1 MTLRTSTQDLGGVS
15 VLVEYSYEPGEAEEG
30 PESRAAGPGCS
41 ASVVV
46 TRVNICNENGYGAM
60 VGSEFFDADTVVRW
74 EELILLECQE

>member
-46 TRVNICNENGYGAM
+46 TRVHIMNENGYGGMIGA
-60 VGSEFFDADTVVRW
+60 DAFNADIVADW
-74 EELILLECQE
+74 ESLILMEERE